1 MFSHFVLINAY
12 AFLPVHVNACII
24 CMVYRSKNILQK
36 HIHSLGIHELKISL
50 SHAHTKVHTIEHMIY
65 SICQIVA
72 SAVERYPR
80 KNYIITMMKM
90 A

>member
-1 MFSHFVLINAY
+1 IF
-12 AFLPVHVNACII
+12 C
-24 CMVYRSKNILQK
+24 KNIF
-36 HIHSLGIHELKISL
+36 IYNSLGIHELKISL
-50 SHAHTKVHTIEHMIY
+50 SHAHTKVHKIEHMIY